1 VLIFPDY
8 GTDIPIE
15 RTKAPHN
22 APIATKPIINI
33 AKNFPSALTGPV
45 NWLVAAV
52 DPLPP
57 VGDPFGTFLALWH
70 CFPRQKL
77 TIDPHYEA
85 NAVPLRQ
92 MPNGSRSYR

>member
-1 VLIFPDY
+1 
-8 GTDIPIE
+8 
-15 RTKAPHN
+15 
-22 APIATKPIINI
+22 
-33 AKNFPSALTGPV
+33 
-45 NWLVAAV
+45 
-52 DPLPP
+52 